1 MRRARRYLVLV
12 TAMAALLLL
21 AMVAAG
27 DAGYWRRYFA
37 ARIANDP
44 SIPLQLYQ
52 PRATIS
58 GGDGGAMP
66 RAPAEEQGLDPAAL
80 AIADSAAER
89 QGASALLVSRN
100 GHLIHEHYWQGASA
114 GTPND
119 GGEWAQAVLALVTGA
134 VVADARLDAGES
146 LTALRVQLDGARL
159 PGDWHNPWSARAQQ
173 YFGRDVE
180 PVFIEALTGRDY
192 AGLLSSLVWK
202 PVNAGDAWVW
212 RGTTAVRSTCCL
224 VARLADWLRV
234 AELLLNDGVFE
245 EERVVPAG
253 WVGQILPLWQQGGP
267 EPGPEPFVA
276 RGMFVLRGVQG
287 SRLWLLPS
295 QRLAI
300 LQVSARPQSGVADE
314 TTLPNS
320 IVRGIVNRTAGSGA
334 ATDLHNLV
342 PAH

>member
-1 MRRARRYLVLV
+1 MTRARRYQVLV
-12 TAMAALLLL
+12 PAVVALLLL
-21 AMVAAG
+21 AMFAAG

-37 ARIANDP
+37 ARFANDP
-44 SIPLQLYQ
+44 SIPQQFYQ
-52 PRATIS
+52 PRAAVS

-66 RAPAEEQGLDPAAL
+66 RAPAEEQGLEPAAL
-80 AIADSAAER
+80 AIADRAAER

-114 GTPND
+114 GTPTD

-134 VVADARLDAGES
+134 VVADARLDAGNA
-146 LTALRVQLDGARL
+146 LTALRAQLDGTRL
-159 PGDWHNPWSARAQQ
+159 PGDWRNPWSAGAQR

-180 PVFIEALTGRDY
+180 RVFLEALTGSDY
-192 AGLLSSLVWK
+192 AGLLSSLLWK

-212 RGTTAVRSTCCL
+212 RGTAARSTCCL

-253 WVGQILPLWQQGGP
+253 WVAQILPLWQRAGP

-300 LQVSARPQSGVADE
+300 LQVSARPQSGSADE

-320 IVRGIVNRTAGSGA
+320 IVRGIVNRTAVSGA
-334 ATDLHNLV
+334 ATDLHDLV